1 MPFFQKFVFSTTSQ
15 VLKNWSY
22 HKHNNGEKTLRTFTN
37 CLLGFVTC
45 DNTRKKSPKF
55 FIHWRKCLYFQK
67 FVFSTESYVLKNWS
81 YKDQS
86 NCHDTLRTLTKCR
99 LKFVTLDSTIEN
111 RPKRFFTAKIT
122 FFFQKFVFWTISQVL
137 KKWSNNFHSNC
148 QKTLGTNI
156 NCSRRF
162 VTTDNTMKDQPR
174 TFVTKRKANFWKISC
189 YRPLRSQRRNIIN
202 YKKSVKQTL
211 WTLHKCLLT
220 FLMFDKS
227 RKKAQNL
234 FFTGKIAFFFQ
245 KKCVFNNLTSPDET
259 IIVLAR

>member
-1 MPFFQKFVFSTTSQ
+1 MS
-15 VLKNWSY
+15 
-22 HKHNNGEKTLRTFTN
+22 R
-37 CLLGFVTC
+37 
-45 DNTRKKSPKF
+45 
-55 FIHWRKCLYFQK
+55 YFEDTYK
-67 FVFSTESYVLKNWS
+67 MSTEVCYTWFYDRKQAKTFSSL
-81 YKDQS
+81 Q
-86 NCHDTLRTLTKCR
+86 R
-99 LKFVTLDSTIEN
+99 LH
-111 RPKRFFTAKIT
+111 
-122 FFFQKFVFWTISQVL
+122 FFFQKFVFWTTSQVL

-162 VTTDNTMKDQPR
+162 VTTNNTMKDQPR

-227 RKKAQNL
+227 RKKGAKSFLHWKDCL
-234 FFTGKIAFFFQ
+234 FFSKKMCFQQPHKSWWNDHSFGKVIVTIASVLIETVTWGLSHSIFREKTGAIIFAHWKGCLVFKNLCFEQPHMSWRNDLITSTVLD
-245 KKCVFNNLTSPDET
+245 KKPCGQL
-259 IIVLAR
+259 